1 MDASNQSS
9 TKVTPN
15 DKQLNADCQTLPTTT
30 GNAVPAQP
38 TTNSDPRLNLAKK
51 NPNANNQ
58 TIDTIDLI
66 PNTKRYN
73 SITKMYSFLPSKKM
87 KECREEF
94 LGHQATATKVT
105 VAPLPELPPMN
116 LTSLRTIAKEGDV
129 PGMLPFE
136 KNDNNSC
143 STIGYNSTITRLK
156 HPKSNDKYKS
166 KQYICLECY
175 EKRKAYQ
182 NKKHNNLHREQKS
195 QSIAEA
201 VLGWHQTEPIVF
213 HHPVWLPPYINTAQV
228 YVATFSILFAT
239 QVLNLRR
246 LPQSNTFST
255 VKKNIGADIT
265 NNRGRS
271 RGGYTISGRDAL
283 GSWKNEKQKMFGG
296 KESSNSIIH
305 TIEYIL
311 QAVKDKMPG
320 YSITMYQ
327 EMVGYIVTY
336 EDYIQTPH
344 LDISSSSVYSYIIHV
359 PLCINGA
366 WIYVWERGD
375 GITINREMIHI
386 PFGSMLVLRS
396 DVWHGG
402 IVGGKGNLRFHA
414 AIMARDDLMS
424 TDQLVYDVTPKEAK
438 KKFDSLKVYYSKA
451 KTFFDNDTKRTLPYL
466 AKYIQAYCKH
476 LPPAYFKN
484 LK

>member
-1 MDASNQSS
+1 M
-9 TKVTPN
+9 
-15 DKQLNADCQTLPTTT
+15 
-30 GNAVPAQP
+30 
-38 TTNSDPRLNLAKK
+38 
-51 NPNANNQ
+51 
-58 TIDTIDLI
+58 
-66 PNTKRYN
+66 
-73 SITKMYSFLPSKKM
+73 LPS
-87 KECREEF
+87 F
-94 LGHQATATKVT
+94 QSQAFQLV
-105 VAPLPELPPMN
+105 
-116 LTSLRTIAKEGDV
+116 AKEGAV
-129 PGMLPFE
+129 KKEIPFVRF
-136 KNDNNSC
+136 KKGC
-143 STIGYNSTITRLK
+143 STQNCTSIVTRKK
-156 HPKSNDKYKS
+156 HPNSKDKYKM
-166 KQYICLECY
+166 KQYICRECY

-182 NKKHNNLHREQKS
+182 NNAHTHLHQTRKEELMTQR
-195 QSIAEA
+195 
-201 VLGWHQTEPIVF
+201 VLGWQQTEPLVF
-213 HHPVWLPPYINTAQV
+213 HHPHFLPSFINSEQV

-414 AIMARDDLMS
+414 AIMAYDDFTS
-424 TDQLVYDVTPKEAK
+424 DDQLVYNCTPTMAK
-438 KKFDSLKVYYSKA
+438 KKFNGLRVQYSEA
-451 KTFFDNDTKRTLPYL
+451 KTLLHPETMRTLPLLPQYL
-466 AKYIQAYCKH
+466 KAHCLH
-476 LPPAYFKN
+476 LPSSYFKN